1 MAIIAGLSQDTILQI
16 GTYQNRYFEQ
26 TKVIYTVPSR
36 VKMLNYVFSCINVS
50 NETKKKIGHFDDRKL
65 IIWFF
70 TNISIS
76 NKTRRGSFD
85 I

>member
-36 VKMLNYVFSCINVS
+36 VKMLNYVFSFQYR
-50 NETKKKIGHFDDRKL
+50 TKPQEAHSKFEIRNSKYKIRDSKFEFQYLIYRK
-65 IIWFF
+65 
-70 TNISIS
+70 
-76 NKTRRGSFD
+76 
-85 I
+85 

>member
-50 NETKKKIGHFDDRKL
+50 NETKKNRAF
-65 IIWFF
+65 
-70 TNISIS
+70 
-76 NKTRRGSFD
+76 
-85 I
+85 